1 MQFLDEWLVPTVEPL
16 LPADALAALR
26 QEVAPAPVS
35 LWETAV
41 QRRMVTDDQVLGAI
55 AARFRLPVADLSQVD
70 ARVTGVIPEQLARR
84 FTVVPVGQTDS
95 YLEVAT
101 ANPFDIDA
109 EKMLA
114 FATGREVRMLLASPG
129 RLRAKLDEI
138 YRSGE
143 EIVSRLLAGID
154 EEIEVKELSE
164 EEAEYA
170 SAEEASQRPIIRLVD
185 MMLADGVVNR
195 ASDIHVEPIEGGV
208 VVRYRIDG
216 VLRQVM
222 KVPRNAGLPLISR
235 IKIMSGLDIADR
247 LRPQDGRARVSVNGE
262 PVDLRVST
270 LPASLGEKVV
280 IRILSQRTTVLN
292 LESLGM
298 HPDEQEAVK
307 RLLTHKEGII
317 LVTGP
322 TGSGKTTT
330 LYSALRLVQN
340 EGVNIVTVEDPV
352 EYRLGQNIV
361 QVQVHDKAGLTF
373 ASALRSILRQDPD
386 VVLVGEIRDKETA
399 QIALQASLTGHLVL
413 STLHTNDAPNAV
425 TRLVDMGM
433 EPYKIASALRG
444 VVAQRLMRR
453 LCKACFEPREEP
465 VPERLARFIPPG
477 TKLLRAVGCPE
488 CAMTGYRG
496 RFSIMEVL
504 TMNSELERRIGQ
516 GATADLIAEAARAN
530 GMRSLFD
537 SGLRHVLAGDSTLEE
552 LLRVADV
559 PVEEEPRRAP
569 ASPRSDR
576 PLRLPPQRRRLPRRR
591 SRIRRSRSTSR
602 KRWSWWR
609 IPRTAA
615 APAAAARGAGTCV
628 LLVEDEEQLRRVMKD
643 LLEREGYT
651 VAEARDGV
659 QALDQVD
666 RLAPDVIILD
676 LNLPGHRRLQ
686 RAGPAPLPARH
697 AGDSGHGAHRQGR
710 RGQRGAGVRA
720 GRRRLHHQ
728 AVPGQGPVGTARG
741 GPRPPPRLTRPPLTA
756 TSSTPVR
763 PITRDSTGP
772 GERFLTQGR
781 PGAGEARRAGAGGL
795 HAPRAAR
802 PPKAQP
808 ERVPLRLPARAE
820 AGGARAGRRR
830 AVAALSRV
838 RARAG
843 WSSAWRRTT
852 AGCPTAWWWATA
864 PTS

>member
-16 LPADALAALR
+16 LPDDALAALR
-26 QEVAPAPVS
+26 REAAPGPVS
-35 LWETAV
+35 LWEIVV
-41 QRRMVTDDQVLGAI
+41 QRKLIADDQVL
-55 AARFRLPVADLSQVD
+55 AAVATRFRIPVADTSRIDVQVVE
-70 ARVTGVIPEQLARR
+70 AVPEQLARR
-84 FTVVPVGQTDS
+84 FNVVPLGQTDS
-95 YLEVAT
+95 YLEIAT

-114 FATGREVRMLLASPG
+114 FATGREVRMLLASPS
-129 RLRAKLDEI
+129 RIKAKIDELYRA
-138 YRSGE
+138 GE
-143 EIVSRLLAGID
+143 EIVSRLLAGIGND
-154 EEIEVKELSE
+154 MEVKELAQDDE
-164 EEAEYA
+164 DFAAA

-185 MMLADGVVNR
+185 MMLADGVVSR

-222 KVPRNAGLPLISR
+222 KIPRNAGLPLISR

-262 PVDLRVST
+262 AVDLRVST

-292 LESLGM
+292 LEALGM
-298 HPDEQEAVK
+298 HKDEQEAVT
-307 RLLTHKEGII
+307 RLLTNKEGIL

-361 QVQVHDKAGLTF
+361 QVQVHDKTGLTF

-386 VVLVGEIRDKETA
+386 VVLIGEIRDQETA

-453 LCKACFEPREEP
+453 LCKACVEASEEP
-465 VPERLARFIPPG
+465 PPERVARFIPPG
-477 TKLLRAVGCPE
+477 AKLLRGVGCPD

-516 GATADLIAEAARAN
+516 GATADHIADAARAN

-537 SGLRHVLAGDSTLEE
+537 SGLRHVLAGESSLEE

-559 PVEEEPRRAP
+559 PQEEDVPVPRERPLGRTRAVPAPPAP
-569 ASPRSDR
+569 APAQ
-576 PLRLPPQRRRLPRRR
+576 PP
-591 SRIRRSRSTSR
+591 
-602 KRWSWWR
+602 
-609 IPRTAA
+609 
-615 APAAAARGAGTCV
+615 APAATTPGISLDFAEALELVDDASASDVAGASGRGAGTCV
-628 LLVEDEEQLRRVMKD
+628 LLVEDEDQLRRVMKD
-643 LLEREGYT
+643 LLERDGYT

-666 RLAPDVIILD
+666 RFAPDVIILD
-676 LNLPGHRRLQ
+676 LNLPGLDGYSVLTQLRSR
-686 RAGPAPLPARH
+686 PAT
-697 AGDSGHGAHRQGR
+697 
-710 RGQRGAGVRA
+710 RGI
-720 GRRRLHHQ
+720 
-728 AVPGQGPVGTARG
+728 PVMV
-741 GPRPPPRLTRPPLTA
+741 LTA
-756 TSSTPVR
+756 KGDEDNEVR
-763 PITRDSTGP
+763 VFELGADDFITKP
-772 GERFLTQGR
+772 F
-781 PGAGEARRAGAGGL
+781 
-795 HAPRAAR
+795 
-802 PPKAQP
+802 
-808 ERVPLRLPARAE
+808 
-820 AGGARAGRRR
+820 
-830 AVAALSRV
+830 
-838 RARAG
+838 RARAL
-843 WSSAWRRTT
+843 SARLEAVLGRHR
-852 AGCPTAWWWATA
+852 A
-864 PTS
+864 